1 MRLIALS
8 IAASAIAS
16 AAFADKAPTF
26 SPGPVIENHGPVAVL
41 EDFEPLPDN
50 ASFKVAFDVAK
61 AAEDGKASRQL
72 ESVARFLNL
81 HGRAGVPEEN
91 MSLAIVV
98 HGGASADLVAREDNA
113 SADLIAALVDAGVRI
128 ELCGQTAAYRGIA
141 KDTLLP
147 GIVITHSAM
156 TSHALLQQDGYTLNP
171 F

>member
-8 IAASAIAS
+8 IAATLIAR
-16 AAFADKAPTF
+16 AALADKAPTF
-26 SPGPVIENHGPVAVL
+26 SPGPVIENYGPVAVL
-41 EDFEPLPDN
+41 DDFEPLPDSV
-50 ASFKVAFDVAK
+50 SFKVAFDVAK

-98 HGGASADLVAREDNA
+98 HGPASADLVANDANA
-113 SADLIAALVDAGVRI
+113 SQNLIEALLEAGVRI
-128 ELCGQTAAYRGIA
+128 ELCGQTAAYREIS
-141 KDTLLP
+141 KTDLIP

-156 TSHALLQQDGYTLNP
+156 TSHALLQLDGYTLNP